1 MMKRSIVS
9 VVLCVLALTGM
20 SAQDYPQYCFYLQ
33 PDLYTFFGVERPNDS
48 DDYVRLSKL
57 KVLLSQMYL
66 LKAFPQ
72 YILLEHDI
80 YDIECRSMLKYAAAG
95 EIPFFLAL
103 EEAGTAVRHLT
114 EDSDRGQWYSVYF
127 RKPLA
132 ELDASVF
139 TEGLKSLELPTKAVI
154 SYISSPN
161 MSVANLRYLSGADV
175 YKSLDESFLI
185 DKNGILIAGVLY
197 RSVDVMVPEHVKSLG
212 AGCLRGAKD
221 LTTVRCRSDVSVIG
235 ERALDVPSDLSLY
248 LERAT
253 PVEIHPLAF
262 GDEMP
267 YRIFVPDKKL
277 AKAYKKLYPQ
287 WKKVIKVDKS
297 LVK

>member
-9 VVLCVLALTGM
+9 VVLCVLALTVI

-33 PDLYTFFGVERPNDS
+33 PDLYDCEHEYK
-48 DDYVRLSKL
+48 DDFNRLL
-57 KVLLSQMYL
+57 DLL
-66 LKAFPQ
+66 LKKLFLNNASAQ
-72 YILLEHDI
+72 YVATEYEIYKIESRLL
-80 YDIECRSMLKYAAAG
+80 LKYTTADDAALPYFKSL
-95 EIPFFLAL
+95 EAL
-103 EEAGTAVRHLT
+103 GTVADHTYDKGTFSAYFTNAPECL
-114 EDSDRGQWYSVYF
+114 DSW
-127 RKPLA
+127 
-132 ELDASVF
+132 VF
-139 TEGLKSLELPTKAVI
+139 TDALTSLELPAKADMVY
-154 SYISSPN
+154 SGSPD
-161 MSVANLRYLSGADV
+161 MSVANLQEIRGADV
-175 YKSLDESFLI
+175 HFSSNASFLV
-185 DKNGILIAGVLY
+185 DKNGTLIAGAVYGKTDILI
-197 RSVDVMVPEHVKSLG
+197 PAHANSLG
-212 AGCLRGAKD
+212 TGCLRGAKD
-221 LTTVRCRSDVSVIG
+221 LTTVRCRGDVSVIG